1 MNKGITLIE
10 LVIITLLVGAI
21 LAIAIPNMGEIKER
35 EEREEESI
43 IIRCDHEYRCV
54 RCGFKR

>member
-10 LVIITLLVGAI
+10 LVIITLLVGII

-54 RCGFKR
+54 

>member
-1 MNKGITLIE
+1 MNKGFTLIE
-10 LVIITLLVGAI
+10 LVIITLLVGII

-35 EEREEESI
+35 EEESI
-43 IIRCDHEYRCV
+43 FIRCDHEYRCV